1 MEICAKHDPTPW
13 RRLCHHTAYL
23 RDMYGP
29 YNVSA
34 IHGRMLTAW
43 SVAGIV
49 GPLIVNGILD
59 HYIAMHVPREQAY
72 PLILHI
78 IAALLMV
85 GFFANLLLRL
95 VAERFW
101 MKEQPSSVTPMA
113 HSENAR
119 REIAT

>member
-1 MEICAKHDPTPW
+1 
-13 RRLCHHTAYL
+13 
-23 RDMYGP
+23 
-29 YNVSA
+29 
-34 IHGRMLTAW
+34 
-43 SVAGIV
+43 
-49 GPLIVNGILD
+49 
-59 HYIAMHVPREQAY
+59 MHVPREQAY

-85 GFFANLLLRL
+85 GFFANLLVRL